1 MNFESFEDIKSLMD
15 NFDPASL
22 LPDLSSMAGTVATIT
37 RLAVI
42 IGPLTLLVLGL
53 LYFFVSPKEANY
65 RFGYRCY
72 FGMGSEEAWRF
83 TQRVAGILW
92 AALGLVLTIL
102 MLIISGGYGSK
113 DISEVIGSGFR
124 CLIWELVLTAISV
137 LAINLLVMLRYDR
150 KGLRRSGNKKDL

>member
-1 MNFESFEDIKSLMD
+1 
-15 NFDPASL
+15 
-22 LPDLSSMAGTVATIT
+22 
-37 RLAVI
+37 
-42 IGPLTLLVLGL
+42 
-53 LYFFVSPKEANY
+53 
-65 RFGYRCY
+65 
-72 FGMGSEEAWRF
+72 
-83 TQRVAGILW
+83 
-92 AALGLVLTIL
+92 